1 MARSGSLAA
10 LEQRLAAQRREE
22 DRLARER
29 RQRERD
35 QERVRQQ
42 EHLASRQQEAEEQTA
57 AVEERMKA
65 LGEVLTG
72 VLSQRPLT
80 FERLLST
87 PRISAFDPGP
97 LGPAL
102 PAPDWEDFAPVPAAG
117 LGRLLG
123 AGARQAR
130 QLTDA
135 QARFEAA
142 RAEHQRQEAE
152 RRRALA
158 VAKAKYDRKVTEE
171 RARAAA
177 RNSYVTS
184 RQSAFAAGNPEAV
197 DWFVGCVL
205 RVAPYPDG
213 FPREYQ
219 VAYDP
224 GNRDVTVDLE
234 FPSRS
239 VVPAVRA
246 YRYVKARDAVEP
258 VPRQESEITQ
268 AHERLVACVA
278 LRALHEIFCAI
289 PAELVQVVT
298 LTGWVSSVD
307 RATGAR
313 VRSRLLAMRAER
325 PVFDALVLD
334 AVDPIACLDHL
345 NTPPALAFGVAFGGL
360 EGIHQR
366 AEGRQVQA
374 GLLKQGR
381 QLGGAE
387 LAGRAVSP
395 VLRGLGPGVVEQ
407 PELLVAVLVW
417 SGNHDQE
424 AGARTRRAAS
434 RLAMM
439 ATRCSSI
446 RGSSFSSRSANRPAM
461 PPNSLASASIRCC
474 QRRIASSRS
483 PHCSTVRA

>member
-10 LEQRLAAQRREE
+10 LEHRLAAQRRDE

-35 QERVRQQ
+35 QERIRQQ

-65 LGEVLTG
+65 LGEVLTS
-72 VLSQRPLT
+72 VLPQRPLT

-87 PRISAFDPGP
+87 PRVSEFDPGP
-97 LGPAL
+97 LGSAL
-102 PAPDWEDFAPVPAAG
+102 AAPDWDDFAPAPAAG
-117 LGRLLG
+117 FGRLLG

-130 QLTDA
+130 QVTEA

-184 RQSAFAAGNPEAV
+184 RQSAFEAGDPEAV
-197 DWFVGCVL
+197 EWFVGCVL
-205 RVAPYPDG
+205 RVSPYPDG
-213 FPREYQ
+213 FPRDYQ
-219 VAYDP
+219 VAHDP

-234 FPSRS
+234 LPPRS

-246 YRYVKARDAVEP
+246 YRYVKARDTVEP

-278 LRALHEIFCAI
+278 LRALHEIFGAI
-289 PAELVQVVT
+289 PAALVQAVA
-298 LTGWVSSVD
+298 LTGWVTSVD
-307 RATGAR
+307 RATGAP
-313 VRSRLLAMRAER
+313 VRSRLLTLRAER

-334 AVDPIACLDHL
+334 AVDPMACLDHL
-345 NTPPALAFGVAFGGL
+345 NAP
-360 EGIHQR
+360 
-366 AEGRQVQA
+366 
-374 GLLKQGR
+374 
-381 QLGGAE
+381 
-387 LAGRAVSP
+387 VSP
-395 VLRGLGPGVVEQ
+395 
-407 PELLVAVLVW
+407 A
-417 SGNHDQE
+417 
-424 AGARTRRAAS
+424 
-434 RLAMM
+434 
-439 ATRCSSI
+439 
-446 RGSSFSSRSANRPAM
+446 
-461 PPNSLASASIRCC
+461 
-474 QRRIASSRS
+474 
-483 PHCSTVRA
+483 

>member
-1 MARSGSLAA
+1 
-10 LEQRLAAQRREE
+10 LEQRLAAQRRDD

-35 QERVRQQ
+35 QERIRQQ

-65 LGEVLTG
+65 LGEVLTS
-72 VLSQRPLT
+72 VLPQRPLT

-87 PRISAFDPGP
+87 PRISEFDPGP
-97 LGPAL
+97 LGLAL
-102 PAPDWEDFAPVPAAG
+102 PVPDWDDFAPVPAAG

-130 QLTDA
+130 QVTEA

-171 RARAAA
+171 RGRAAA

-184 RQSAFAAGNPEAV
+184 RQSAFAAGDPEAV
-197 DWFVGCVL
+197 EWFVGCVL
-205 RVAPYPDG
+205 RVHPYPDG
-213 FPREYQ
+213 FPRDYQ
-219 VAYDP
+219 VAHDP

-234 FPSRS
+234 LPPRS

-278 LRALHEIFCAI
+278 LRALHEVFGAL
-289 PAELVQVVT
+289 PAELVQAVA
-298 LTGWVSSVD
+298 LTGWVGSVD
-307 RATGAR
+307 RPTGAP

-325 PVFDALVLD
+325 PVFEALVLD
-334 AVDPIACLDHL
+334 ALDPIACLDHL
-345 NTPPALAFGVAFGGL
+345 NTL
-360 EGIHQR
+360 
-366 AEGRQVQA
+366 
-374 GLLKQGR
+374 
-381 QLGGAE
+381 
-387 LAGRAVSP
+387 VSP
-395 VLRGLGPGVVEQ
+395 
-407 PELLVAVLVW
+407 A
-417 SGNHDQE
+417 
-424 AGARTRRAAS
+424 
-434 RLAMM
+434 
-439 ATRCSSI
+439 
-446 RGSSFSSRSANRPAM
+446 
-461 PPNSLASASIRCC
+461 
-474 QRRIASSRS
+474 
-483 PHCSTVRA
+483 